1 MLFPAFA
8 KIQDDTEKLR
18 VNFYK
23 LLSVVGIINFP
34 ALLGLMVVS
43 NNFVPLV
50 FGEKWN
56 SIIPVL
62 QLLCVVGL
70 LRSVGNPI
78 GSLLM
83 AKARVDISFKFNVFK
98 TFLFIPAIVIGGQ
111 MAGAIG
117 VTLGFL
123 LVQIINTI
131 LSYFVMIKPVLGS
144 SYRQYIL
151 SLWLPFYLSLPTLGV
166 SYALGIVLKGQLA
179 LGMLLAVQ
187 IAAGVLAFRG
197 DDCAV
202 APSAGGGSEASV
214 LSQRKNE
221 NAFTG
226 GVNGCFRLRQRKQQH
241 NLTWH
246 QIYEEKMK
254 LLILGNHTC
263 GNRGDSAILR
273 GLLDAINIL
282 NPHAEV
288 DVMSRYPVSSSWLLN
303 RPVMGDPLFL
313 QMKQHN
319 SAAGVVGRVKKVL
332 RRRYQH
338 QVLLSRVTD
347 TGKLRN
353 IAIAQGFTDFV
364 RLLSGYDAIIQ
375 VGGSFFV
382 DLYGV
387 PQFEHAL
394 CTFMAKKPLFM
405 IGHSVGPFQDEQ
417 FNQLANYVFGH
428 CDALILRE
436 SVSLD
441 LMKRSNITTAK
452 VEHGVDTAWL
462 VDHHTE
468 DFTAS
473 YAVQHWLDV
482 AAQQKTV
489 AITLRELAPFD
500 KRLGTTQ
507 QAYEKAF
514 AGVVNRI
521 LDEGYQVIALSTCT
535 GIDSYNKDDRMVA
548 LNLRQHISDPARYHV
563 VMDELNDLE
572 MGKILGAC
580 ELTVGTRLHSAI
592 ISMNFATP
600 AIAINYEHKSAGI
613 MQQLGLPEM
622 AIDIRHLLDG
632 SLQAMVADTL
642 GQLSGAEHAT

>member
-1 MLFPAFA
+1 
-8 KIQDDTEKLR
+8 
-18 VNFYK
+18 
-23 LLSVVGIINFP
+23 
-34 ALLGLMVVS
+34 
-43 NNFVPLV
+43 
-50 FGEKWN
+50 
-56 SIIPVL
+56 
-62 QLLCVVGL
+62 
-70 LRSVGNPI
+70 
-78 GSLLM
+78 
-83 AKARVDISFKFNVFK
+83 
-98 TFLFIPAIVIGGQ
+98 
-111 MAGAIG
+111 
-117 VTLGFL
+117 
-123 LVQIINTI
+123 
-131 LSYFVMIKPVLGS
+131 
-144 SYRQYIL
+144 
-151 SLWLPFYLSLPTLGV
+151 
-166 SYALGIVLKGQLA
+166 
-179 LGMLLAVQ
+179 
-187 IAAGVLAFRG
+187 
-197 DDCAV
+197 
-202 APSAGGGSEASV
+202 
-214 LSQRKNE
+214 
-221 NAFTG
+221 
-226 GVNGCFRLRQRKQQH
+226 
-241 NLTWH
+241 
-246 QIYEEKMK
+246 MK

-313 QMKQHN
+313 QMKQQN

-452 VEHGVDTAWL
+452 VEH
-462 VDHHTE
+462 E
-468 DFTAS
+468 
-473 YAVQHWLDV
+473 
-482 AAQQKTV
+482 
-489 AITLRELAPFD
+489 
-500 KRLGTTQ
+500 RLGTTQ

-514 AGVVNRI
+514 AGVVNRT

-580 ELTVGTRLHSAI
+580 QLTVGTRLHSAI
-592 ISMNFATP
+592 ISMNFSTP

-642 GQLSGAEHAT
+642 GHLPALNARLSEAVSRERQMGMRMVQSVLERIGEAK

>member
-1 MLFPAFA
+1 
-8 KIQDDTEKLR
+8 
-18 VNFYK
+18 
-23 LLSVVGIINFP
+23 
-34 ALLGLMVVS
+34 
-43 NNFVPLV
+43 
-50 FGEKWN
+50 
-56 SIIPVL
+56 
-62 QLLCVVGL
+62 
-70 LRSVGNPI
+70 
-78 GSLLM
+78 
-83 AKARVDISFKFNVFK
+83 
-98 TFLFIPAIVIGGQ
+98 
-111 MAGAIG
+111 
-117 VTLGFL
+117 
-123 LVQIINTI
+123 
-131 LSYFVMIKPVLGS
+131 
-144 SYRQYIL
+144 
-151 SLWLPFYLSLPTLGV
+151 
-166 SYALGIVLKGQLA
+166 
-179 LGMLLAVQ
+179 
-187 IAAGVLAFRG
+187 
-197 DDCAV
+197 
-202 APSAGGGSEASV
+202 
-214 LSQRKNE
+214 
-221 NAFTG
+221 
-226 GVNGCFRLRQRKQQH
+226 
-241 NLTWH
+241 
-246 QIYEEKMK
+246 MK

-282 NPHAEV
+282 NPQAEV

-319 SAAGVVGRVKKVL
+319 SAAGVVGRVKKSSVAAINTRYCSHASLTLASCVISPSPRIHRLRAPAVRL
-332 RRRYQH
+332 RRHY
-338 QVLLSRVTD
+338 
-347 TGKLRN
+347 
-353 IAIAQGFTDFV
+353 
-364 RLLSGYDAIIQ
+364 SGRRI
-375 VGGSFFV
+375 VFV

-428 CDALILRE
+428 CNALILRE
-436 SVSLD
+436 SVSLE

-452 VEHGVDTAWL
+452 VEDGVDTAWL

-642 GQLSGAEHAT
+642 GQLPALNARLSEAVSRERQTGMQMVQSVLERIGEAK